1 MLARLG
7 LACALGLVFVSGC
20 AKSDPAVV
28 PTAAVEQ
35 ADPAA
40 TAAIAPEATAPSAEI
55 AQAEATEN
63 TATEGPTLIPIE
75 QTAAASDDA
84 AETKSSAKDQ
94 VEEED
99 DDESSAKVEAKLLA
113 KLAKQPN
120 DTDTLLKLA
129 SLKQEQAEMTESG
142 ELDYGKL
149 KESAEFIRRALKA
162 DKALVDDDNVKGFV
176 GAVFFNEACALA
188 VEKQEAAAFKSL
200 RLAIEYG
207 WSDLLQLQGAEDL
220 QNIRKHPEFAK
231 LVKFARDKR
240 KQDMKATISSL
251 FIGKP
256 DYEFDFKL
264 DDTAGKPLAK
274 KDFTGKLLIVNI
286 WGTWCP
292 PCRAELPDLIA
303 AAKKYKSQGVEIVG
317 INTESQNGVTAVE
330 LIKETQKRF
339 GITYRCALGDEDTF
353 NQIPDFGSVPMT
365 LFFNRKGELQAQWI
379 GQADEIV
386 LEMIIERLLEESP
399 PAKS

>member
-1 MLARLG
+1 MLAKLG
-7 LACALGLVFVSGC
+7 MGCALGLVFVLGC

-35 ADPAA
+35 AEPAL
-40 TAAIAPEATAPSAEI
+40 TAAPEAAPEPAEI
-55 AQAEATEN
+55 AQAEATE
-63 TATEGPTLIPIE
+63 TEGPMLIPIE
-75 QTAAASDDA
+75 QTAAASD
-84 AETKSSAKDQ
+84 ETPEAKASTKDKEEE
-94 VEEED
+94 EEED
-99 DDESSAKVEAKLLA
+99 EESPAKLEAKLLA
-113 KLAKQPN
+113 KLTKQPN

-129 SLKQEQAEMTESG
+129 SLRQEQAETTESG
-142 ELDYGKL
+142 DLDYSKL
-149 KESAEFIRRALKA
+149 IESAEFIRRALKA
-162 DKALVDDDNVKGFV
+162 DKNLIDDDNVKGFV
-176 GAVFFNEACALA
+176 AAVFFNEACALA
-188 VEKQEAAAFKSL
+188 VGKQEAAAFKAL
-200 RLAIEYG
+200 RASIEYG
-207 WSDLLQLQGAEDL
+207 WGDLVQLQGAEDL
-220 QNIRKHPEFAK
+220 QNLRKHPEFAK

-240 KQDMKATISSL
+240 KQDLKATISSL

-256 DYEFDFKL
+256 DYQFDFKL

-274 KDFTGKLLIVNI
+274 QDFAGKLLIVNI

-330 LIKETQKRF
+330 LIKESQKRF
-339 GITYRCALGDEDTF
+339 GINYRCALGDEKTF
-353 NQIPDFGSVPMT
+353 DQIPDFGSVPMT
-365 LFFNRKGELQAQWI
+365 LFFNRQGELQAQWI

-399 PAKS
+399 PAKT